1 MSARSAPWPE
11 RGIRGRRPRARRWS
25 VRARTF
31 AGGAMD
37 DPEVLNRIGILVE
50 QERELR
56 ERHGTGGLT
65 EAELDQLHG
74 LEEALDQCWDL
85 LRQRRARR
93 FPRADQSGA
102 TPRDGL
108 TVEHYVA

>member
-1 MSARSAPWPE
+1 
-11 RGIRGRRPRARRWS
+11 
-25 VRARTF
+25 
-31 AGGAMD
+31 MD
-37 DPEVLNRIGILVE
+37 DPEVLNRIGTLVE

-93 FPRADQSGA
+93 EYGDDPTLVG
-102 TPRDGL
+102 PRDVD
-108 TVEHYVA
+108 TVERYQQ

>member
-1 MSARSAPWPE
+1 
-11 RGIRGRRPRARRWS
+11 
-25 VRARTF
+25 
-31 AGGAMD
+31 MD
-37 DPEVLNRIGILVE
+37 DPEVLNRIGTLVE

-56 ERHGTGGLT
+56 ERHGAGGLT

-93 FPRADQSGA
+93 EFGEDPTAATSRALD
-102 TPRDGL
+102 
-108 TVEHYVA
+108 TVERYEQ

>member
-1 MSARSAPWPE
+1 
-11 RGIRGRRPRARRWS
+11 
-25 VRARTF
+25 
-31 AGGAMD
+31 MD
-37 DPEVLNRIGILVE
+37 DPEVLNRIGTLVE

-56 ERHGTGGLT
+56 ERHGAGGLT

-93 FPRADQSGA
+93 EFGEDPTAA
-102 TPRDGL
+102 TSRDL
-108 TVEHYVA
+108 DTVERYEQ

>member
-1 MSARSAPWPE
+1 MSARSAWPE

-25 VRARTF
+25 ARARTF

-37 DPEVLNRIGILVE
+37 DPEVLNRIGTLVE

-85 LRQRRARR
+85 LRQRRGR
-93 FPRADQSGA
+93 RADGDDPPPGGA
-102 TPRDGL
+102 RDSDTGARYQ
-108 TVEHYVA
+108 E